1 MSAAREAA
9 TVLAVDDETAASVK
23 ARRTRLGMSVQALA
37 KEAHVD
43 RGRLAALEKGD
54 PSVRSSTIGAVESAL
69 TRLEQEIGMDAPSTA
84 SNEIEFRVSGN
95 FGVDVVVRGPVTDL
109 AALEASVAR
118 LVSQMQSNESD
129 NKQ

>member
-37 KEAHVD
+37 REAHVD

-54 PSVRSSTIGAVESAL
+54 PSVRSSTIGAVEAAL
-69 TRLEQEIGMDAPSTA
+69 SRLEQEIGMDAPSTA

-129 NKQ
+129 NRQ